1 MNERKTKHIEQMV
14 DRFFLGETT
23 LAEERRLYR
32 LFRRKRLPSE
42 LERLRPAFAAF
53 ASMSYERPR
62 RTPITATLRRVA
74 IGTAAALAVALCIAA
89 YADFREDRALARLY
103 GGSYVIENGRRI
115 DDLSAIRGDIERTLD
130 DARRIENRA
139 THDFIGAAEQ
149 DVLDNITDPEMQKEV
164 EQMLNE

>member
-1 MNERKTKHIEQMV
+1 MNERKTKHIERLAE
-14 DRFFLGETT
+14 RFFLGETT

-32 LFRRKRLPSE
+32 LFSRKRLPAE

-53 ASMSYERPR
+53 ASMGSEEPR
-62 RTPITATLRRVA
+62 RTPIMRTLRRVA
-74 IGTAAALAVALCIAA
+74 IGSAAALAVALCLAV

-115 DDLSAIRGDIERTLD
+115 DDLSAIRGNIEQTLD
-130 DARRIENRA
+130 DAQRIEERA
-139 THDFIGAAEQ
+139 RHDFVGAAEQ

-164 EQMLNE
+164 ELMLNE